1 MAFSTNYYDLNAKR
15 NPGPLSPGLSLRQI
29 NVYASATSFDNSGSR
44 RRDRPVRDTFDCAS
58 DSAVRIGSDR
68 KFCAKLRGAQTD
80 IDYANTNVEI
90 PGSA

>member
-1 MAFSTNYYDLNAKR
+1 MAFSTDYCDLNAIRK
-15 NPGPLSPGLSLRQI
+15 PGLLSPGLRSPQI
-29 NVYASATSFDNSGSR
+29 NVYASATSFDNFGSR
-44 RRDRPVRDTFDCAS
+44 SRDRPVRDTFDWSS

-68 KFCAKLRGAQTD
+68 KFCARSRGARTD